1 MKRYGIFLVGIF
13 SLSLILTELAD
24 AQRSKRNNRSKR
36 KMYPIDVGQV
46 HPDFKLPNVD
56 DGKPV
61 SLGDYRGKKTL
72 LVHFASW

>member
-1 MKRYGIFLVGIF
+1 MHVAFGANIPLQGGQYGNAV
-13 SLSLILTELAD
+13 LS
-24 AQRSKRNNRSKR
+24 RF
-36 KMYPIDVGQV
+36 PISE
-46 HPDFKLPNVD
+46 HENFKLPNVD